1 MVAAA
6 TAATRAA
13 AARAQ
18 EAAEAANE
26 AYCARPRQ
34 RTLNVAS
41 YDGWQRGVRVDGRDA
56 VQVAVQERV
65 VNLESSFEEGEA
77 REDTD
82 DDSFVLDGD
91 EREDVDGDGYWW
103 WQSTEAKAARWVVPQ
118 WEVLAADRG
127 GWRAGLKGL
136 RVNESEVDVC

>member
-1 MVAAA
+1 VVCR
-6 TAATRAA
+6 TRRPLT
-13 AARAQ
+13 RAQ

-65 VNLESSFEEGEA
+65 S
-77 REDTD
+77 
-82 DDSFVLDGD
+82 
-91 EREDVDGDGYWW
+91 
-103 WQSTEAKAARWVVPQ
+103 
-118 WEVLAADRG
+118 G
-127 GWRAGLKGL
+127 GP
-136 RVNESEVDVC
+136 